1 MPKRHNIF
9 QENANPCGESIFA
22 SSELPKEGS
31 IFARRG
37 YLGPKA
43 SRSAPCLRVFLAAL
57 ASVAA
62 IAVLIF
68 ACSRAYRKRAVQG
81 LRSRRLAEAEDSDAS
96 IDVCGISSD
105 EGEQD
110 ENASSHSGDSRA
122 GDERELPLKKR
133 LLARVA
139 EGGIGGEARSP
150 QQQEQPQQQY
160 ETAASP
166 FRLSPPRGSPT
177 SEQFLP
183 SAPPVHSPLQPAEMQ
198 MPIQL
203 NGATELL
210 DLHPIQHGDGGFAS
224 GSRRSAFVPYR
235 RRQPQSEGVHQWYD
249 YQLQHQLFFQQA
261 QPGLQQ
267 QPQQHFH
274 YWQHLYWDQGAWHQQ
289 QQMLL
294 QEEAQSRLFP
304 QEEPLPAMQY
314 QQQWQQPSIQH
325 QEQQVTSEEEREQ
338 QHKALEGRRKR
349 KHEEELELPESRQH
363 RPFHDGGPP
372 RGYLPEEWI
381 DLGSTRPDMPHLNA
395 LRRALQ
401 VSPPAAAAGASTSKG
416 SSLQTIAGLPVAA
429 PAAAPDAA
437 GELKDEAFS
446 GVAAGSGAAQREWPY
461 ADGSSAASMRSGEGR
476 STDMPLLTALL
487 TRGPADDARGA
498 REEAG
503 SAVSG
508 ALSNSEGP
516 QMHDT
521 VHPDISEHPFVRL
534 PRLAEGTGPPAFW
547 VDFWR
552 AVIRRSG
559 MLYPVVALQKAH
571 ELLSRER
578 LGAGE
583 VEELAQLAGILIAHG
598 IHHQRYDLS
607 NAKPAYAV
615 TRLGLRFLVLDAVVS
630 ILTVLGQI
638 PENAYWQP
646 FTNAISHTAPVPA
659 HRRTFVGRE
668 HFASYR
674 CQELS
679 WAIQVL
685 KMGKRPDPEDLLR
698 IKRMLFCLPI
708 LKMGKRP
715 DPEDLLRIK
724 RMLFCL
730 PNSPKYFKGRDFD
743 PWRMDD
749 LRFTK
754 GS

>member
-1 MPKRHNIF
+1 MPGRHNIF

-22 SSELPKEGS
+22 SPELPKEGS

-37 YLGPKA
+37 YLEPKA

-68 ACSRAYRKRAVQG
+68 VCSRAYKKRAVQG
-81 LRSRRLAEAEDSDAS
+81 LRSRRLAGAEDSDAS
-96 IDVCGISSD
+96 VDACGNSSD
-105 EGEQD
+105 EGEQG
-110 ENASSHSGDSRA
+110 ESSGSRSADSRA

-139 EGGIGGEARSP
+139 EGGIGGEGRSP
-150 QQQEQPQQQY
+150 QQQGQPQQQY
-160 ETAASP
+160 ETAISP

-203 NGATELL
+203 DGATELL
-210 DLHPIQHGDGGFAS
+210 DLQPIQHDGRGFAS
-224 GSRRSAFVPYR
+224 GARPSAYGGLGMVRPPW
-235 RRQPQSEGVHQWYD
+235 QGLHQWYD

-267 QPQQHFH
+267 QPQQHSH
-274 YWQHLYWDQGAWHQQ
+274 YWQHLYWDQGTWHQQ

-314 QQQWQQPSIQH
+314 QQQWQRPLIQH
-325 QEQQVTSEEEREQ
+325 QEPQVTSEEEREQ
-338 QHKALEGRRKR
+338 QRKALEGRRKR
-349 KHEEELELPESRQH
+349 RHEEELELPESRQH

-381 DLGSTRPDMPHLNA
+381 DLGSTRPDMPHLTA

-416 SSLQTIAGLPVAA
+416 ASLQTLPGLPVAA
-429 PAAAPDAA
+429 PAAAPAAA

-446 GVAAGSGAAQREWPY
+446 GPSAGVAAGSAAAQCEWPY
-461 ADGSSAASMRSGEGR
+461 ADGSSAVSMRSGEGR

-516 QMHDT
+516 QMRDT
-521 VHPDISEHPFVRL
+521 VHPDISGHPFVRL
-534 PRLAEGTGPPAFW
+534 PRRAEGTGPPAYR
-547 VDFWR
+547 VDFKR
-552 AVIRRSG
+552 ALTTRSS
-559 MLYPVVALQKAH
+559 VVNPAVVLQKVH
-571 ELLSRER
+571 SLLSREV
-578 LGAGE
+578 LCDA
-583 VEELAQLAGILIAHG
+583 ELKLPRWFNG
-598 IHHQRYDLS
+598 
-607 NAKPAYAV
+607 KPA
-615 TRLGLRFLVLDAVVS
+615 
-630 ILTVLGQI
+630 
-638 PENAYWQP
+638 
-646 FTNAISHTAPVPA
+646 
-659 HRRTFVGRE
+659 
-668 HFASYR
+668 
-674 CQELS
+674 
-679 WAIQVL
+679 
-685 KMGKRPDPEDLLR
+685 
-698 IKRMLFCLPI
+698 
-708 LKMGKRP
+708 
-715 DPEDLLRIK
+715 
-724 RMLFCL
+724 
-730 PNSPKYFKGRDFD
+730 
-743 PWRMDD
+743 
-749 LRFTK
+749 
-754 GS
+754 

>member
-62 IAVLIF
+62 VAVLIF
-68 ACSRAYRKRAVQG
+68 VCSRAYRKRAVQG

-133 LLARVA
+133 LLARA
-139 EGGIGGEARSP
+139 SEGGIGGEEHSP
-150 QQQEQPQQQY
+150 QQQEQQQQQH

-177 SEQFLP
+177 SEQFGPSGLP
-183 SAPPVHSPLQPAEMQ
+183 PHMPPAQMQ
-198 MPIQL
+198 TPTQL
-203 NGATELL
+203 DTATELL
-210 DLHPIQHGDGGFAS
+210 GLRSSQHDDGGFAS
-224 GSRRSAFVPYR
+224 GARRSAFVPYR

-261 QPGLQQ
+261 QAGLQQ
-267 QPQQHFH
+267 QPQQHSH
-274 YWQHLYWDQGAWHQQ
+274 YWQHLYWDQGSWHQQ

-314 QQQWQQPSIQH
+314 QQQWQRPLIQH

-338 QHKALEGRRKR
+338 QHKIPEGRRKR

-363 RPFHDGGPP
+363 RPLHDGGPP
-372 RGYLPEEWI
+372 RGFLPEEWI
-381 DLGSTRPDMPHLNA
+381 DLGSTRPDMPHLTA

-416 SSLQTIAGLPVAA
+416 ASLQTLPGLPVAA

-446 GVAAGSGAAQREWPY
+446 GPSADVAAGSTAAERERPY

-476 STDMPLLTALL
+476 NLGTQLITSLL
-487 TRGPADDARGA
+487 TRGPADDARAA
-498 REEAG
+498 RAGAG
-503 SAVSG
+503 SAVPEHAPNR
-508 ALSNSEGP
+508 ALMTSPWQPGTLPYGYWN
-516 QMHDT
+516 
-521 VHPDISEHPFVRL
+521 HPFVRL
-534 PRLAEGTGPPAFW
+534 PRFAEGTSRPSCR
-547 VDFWR
+547 VDFKR
-552 AVIRRSG
+552 AVACDSS
-559 MLYPVVALQKAH
+559 MLNAVGALQRAY

-578 LGAGE
+578 LGPRE
-583 VEELAQLAGILIAHG
+583 VEELAQLAELLIAHG
-598 IHHQRYDLS
+598 MHHHHSDIS
-607 NAKPAYAV
+607 GTKPAYAV
-615 TRLGLRFLVLDAVVS
+615 VRMGLRFLLLNTVVS
-630 ILTVLGQI
+630 ILTVLGQT
-638 PENAYWQP
+638 PEPDYWKLFTDSINHAVPQKEAEEEEEKQQTCILSKTSNLLYAHLSHPTSAAITVRSSGP
-646 FTNAISHTAPVPA
+646 FAELELRDPIFKSEATVRDAK
-659 HRRTFVGRE
+659 G
-668 HFASYR
+668 ASF
-674 CQELS
+674 S
-679 WAIQVL
+679 
-685 KMGKRPDPEDLLR
+685 GKR
-698 IKRMLFCLPI
+698 FA
-708 LKMGKRP
+708 GA
-715 DPEDLLRIK
+715 
-724 RMLFCL
+724 
-730 PNSPKYFKGRDFD
+730 
-743 PWRMDD
+743 
-749 LRFTK
+749 
-754 GS
+754 